1 MSDRDKGIIIPFG
14 NLRVP
19 HRILSQPAEDSLLRR
34 ITDSFQE
41 ATKLRVRFVPMR
53 KRGFTR
59 LIDREGP
66 TFCKIVQSCS
76 VGKRRCLEEIRRA
89 TKMATKTGEPYIFQC
104 HADLVEC
111 AAAILNG
118 GNNDYA
124 LVCGPIL
131 LRSCDTSLEKDILK
145 KVHDLSF
152 DKSLLLKSLPEVP
165 VFSERR
171 VQAASDFLFTMANY
185 FTKVDLISQKQ
196 QREISLEQA
205 RLAEKLY
212 MRKESESSL
221 KKFRLTP
228 SPPREDFFKEN
239 ELIEFIKRGE
249 RKKARVLLDELL
261 GTVLFR
267 SYEHIGILKA
277 RMLEIIVIIA
287 RAAVE
292 AGANLEE
299 ILGYKYHFFQ
309 DLSKDDSQ
317 ENLYYCLLKAFDQ
330 LYKCIYQN
338 RNIQHTRIFI
348 RAKEFV
354 WSNYNQDISLKKAS
368 EAVGISP
375 YYLSHLFRKEMGIS
389 FLEYLT
395 SVRISIA
402 KRLLKE
408 TSMAILEVCL
418 EVGFQ
423 DPSHFAKIFKK
434 KEGVC
439 PSEFRKKLLEFEL
452 VEQFPVF
459 SEGRS

>member
-1 MSDRDKGIIIPFG
+1 MK
-14 NLRVP
+14 
-19 HRILSQPAEDSLLRR
+19 EKDSLH
-34 ITDSFQE
+34 
-41 ATKLRVRFVPMR
+41 
-53 KRGFTR
+53 
-59 LIDREGP
+59 LIDGEGP
-66 TFCKIVQSCS
+66 AFCKMVQSCS
-76 VGKRRCLEEIRRA
+76 GGKRRCLEEIRRA
-89 TKMATKTGEPYIFQC
+89 TKMSIKTGEPYIFQC
-104 HADLVEC
+104 HADLIEC
-111 AAAILNG
+111 AAAILDG
-118 GNNDYA
+118 GHHDYA

-131 LRSCDTSLEKDILK
+131 LRPYDTSLEKDILK
-145 KVHDLSF
+145 KVHDLSL
-152 DKSLLLKSLPEVP
+152 DKSSLLKSLSEVP

-171 VQAASDFLFTMANY
+171 VQAASDLLFTMANY
-185 FTKVDLISQKQ
+185 FAKVDLIFQKQ
-196 QREISLEQA
+196 QREISLDQA
-205 RLAEKLY
+205 RLAEELY
-212 MRKESESSL
+212 MRKESENSL

-228 SPPREDFFKEN
+228 SHPREDFFKEN
-239 ELIEFIKRGE
+239 ELIEFIKSGN

-309 DLSKDDSQ
+309 DLSKDNSQ

-330 LYKCIYQN
+330 LCKCIYQN
-338 RNIQHTRIFI
+338 RNILHTRIFI
-348 RAKEFV
+348 KAKEFI

-402 KRLLKE
+402 KHLLKK
-408 TSMAILEVCL
+408 TSMSVLEACL
-418 EVGFQ
+418 EIGYQ
-423 DPSHFAKIFKK
+423 DPSHFARVFKK
-434 KEGVC
+434 KEGVH
-439 PSEFRKKLLEFEL
+439 PSEYRKKLLDFEPA
-452 VEQFPVF
+452 EQSPVL
-459 SEGRS
+459 SEEGS

>member
-1 MSDRDKGIIIPFG
+1 MSERGKRIIIPFG
-14 NLRVP
+14 NRRIP
-19 HRILSQPAEDSLLRR
+19 HRILSQPAEDNLLCR
-34 ITDSFQE
+34 IIDSFQE
-41 ATKLRVRFVPMR
+41 ATKLKVRFIRMKEKETPH
-53 KRGFTR
+53 
-59 LIDREGP
+59 LIDGEGP
-66 TFCKIVQSCS
+66 AFCKIVQSCS
-76 VGKRRCLEEIRRA
+76 LGKRRCLKEIRRG
-89 TKMATKTGEPYIFQC
+89 TKMSIKTGEPYIFQC
-104 HADLVEC
+104 HADLIEC

-131 LRSCDTSLEKDILK
+131 LRPYDTSLEKDILR
-145 KVHDLSF
+145 KVHDLPF
-152 DKSLLLKSLPEVP
+152 DKPLLLKSLPEVP

-171 VQAASDFLFTMANY
+171 VQAASDLLFTMANY
-185 FTKVDLISQKQ
+185 FAKVDWIFQKQ

-205 RLAEKLY
+205 RLAEELY
-212 MRKESESSL
+212 MRKESKNGL

-228 SPPREDFFKEN
+228 SRPREDFFKEN
-239 ELIEFIKRGE
+239 ELIEFIKRGD

-330 LYKCIYQN
+330 LCKCIYQN

-348 RAKEFV
+348 RAKEFI
-354 WSNYNQDISLKKAS
+354 WSNYNQDMSLKKTA
-368 EAVGISP
+368 EAVGINHC
-375 YYLSHLFRKEMGIS
+375 YLSHLFRKEMGIS

-402 KRLLKE
+402 KSLLKQ
-408 TSMAILEVCL
+408 TPVTVLEVCL
-418 EVGFQ
+418 EVGYQ
-423 DPSHFAKIFKK
+423 DPSYFAKIFKK
-434 KEGVC
+434 KEGIH
-439 PSEFRKKLLEFEL
+439 PSEYRKILLEFE
-452 VEQFPVF
+452 P
-459 SEGRS
+459 SEHSPILNEIRS